1 MIKSEFYKIRKS
13 IKVKI
18 TYLMIMVIAICQAID
33 SIIYA
38 EFCVEQGGDY
48 LNPMF
53 MSLLSNNNTFS
64 YIRVFLWPMPIFII
78 LSYTSNYYIEK
89 KNGLANIYYTRV
101 ARRRYYF
108 NKIFVAFVH
117 SFLLAMIPLVI
128 NLIIN
133 NIFIEHYD
141 GSYYYYA
148 LETYTIEEM
157 GEYCYYSIRHPF
169 VAYAAYMFSASFIVG
184 MLGILCQSVC
194 MILKDNKLSYIV
206 TFAIWMLYFSTVK
219 YGVNDAMIPFGFG
232 TSVLSQVLSVLNF
245 VPPVVIGLI
254 VSYIICVVKKDEI

>member
-18 TYLMIMVIAICQAID
+18 VFLIIMIIVVCQAVD
-33 SIIYA
+33 SIVYA
-38 EFCVEQGGDY
+38 DFCLEQGGDY

-64 YIRVFLWPMPIFII
+64 YTRIFLWFMPIFIV

-89 KNGLANIYYTRV
+89 KNGIANIYYTKV
-101 ARRRYYF
+101 SRRKYYF
-108 NKIFVAFVH
+108 NKIFASFLY
-117 SFLLAMIPLVI
+117 SFLLSLIPLII

-141 GSYYYYA
+141 GGYNYFA
-148 LETYTIEEM
+148 LETYTAEEM

-169 VAYAAYMFSASFIVG
+169 VAYAAYMFSASFIIG
-184 MLGILCQSVC
+184 MLGVLCQSIC
-194 MILKDNKLSYIV
+194 MILKDNKLSYII
-206 TFAIWMLYFSTVK
+206 TFAIWMMYFTTIK
-219 YGVNDAMIPFGFG
+219 YGVNDGVIPFGFG

-254 VSYIICVVKKDEI
+254 VSYIMCVVKKDEI